1 MNGLHRCLSA
11 QVLEEGRYANGPGR
25 QLFRYSDGVYQ
36 GSEVSAVDL
45 HYVAGHVGESHS
57 RFETVCRRREQGAG
71 VDREPVGVLVMRPEG
86 RRDEV
91 LERGD

>member
-1 MNGLHRCLSA
+1 MVRTRAGAVNASGSSSRMYLSPFPS
-11 QVLEEGRYANGPGR
+11 RSANSAILTR
-25 QLFRYSDGVYQ
+25 SWINSSIQTRAFAMA
-36 GSEVSAVDL
+36 VSNV
-45 HYVAGHVGESHS
+45 S